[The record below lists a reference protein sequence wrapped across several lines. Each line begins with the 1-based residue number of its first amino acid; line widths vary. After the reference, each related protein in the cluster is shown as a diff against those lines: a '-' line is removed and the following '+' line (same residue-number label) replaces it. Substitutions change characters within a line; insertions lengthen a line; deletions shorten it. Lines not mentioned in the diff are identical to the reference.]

1 MKLSVH
7 NMQGSAVGTLEVS
20 DYLFDVP
27 MNSSVVHQAMVM
39 HRANA
44 RQGTSG
50 TKTRAQVSG
59 GGAKPRPQKHT
70 GRARQGTIRA
80 PQFRGGGVVFG
91 PHPRSYRQR
100 MPKKMRRLAI
110 RCLLSEKVREN
121 SLAVLQELQM
131 PQAKTQE
138 MKRLLDTLEISS
150 SVLIVTHEAENS
162 VVASAQNL
170 QQVKTMPASNLNVL
184 DLLSYDRLIMTMEA
198 IHKAESVWDG
208 GATPQEMVPTPTA
221 TSGRRRR
228 STARATATKKTTR
241 EAPPAE
247 DQPRTGPPDD
257 EVSQEVKG

>member
-1 MKLSVH
+1 M
-7 NMQGSAVGTLEVS
+7 GTLEVS

-27 MNSSVVHQAMVM
+27 MNSFVVHQAMVM
-39 HRANA
+39 HRANI
-44 RQGTSG
+44 RQGTSD

-70 GRARQGTIRA
+70 GRARAGTIRA

-121 SLAVLQELQM
+121 SLSVLQELEI

-150 SVLIVTHEAENS
+150 SVLIVTHEVENS
-162 VVASAQNL
+162 VVASARNL
-170 QQVKTMPASNLNVL
+170 QRVKTMPASNLNVL
-184 DLLSYDRLIMTMEA
+184 DLLTYDRLIMTMQA

-208 GATPQEMVPTPTA
+208 GATPQELVVTPKTTNGRKRRPTA
-221 TSGRRRR
+221 K
-228 STARATATKKTTR
+228 ATATKKTAAGVT
-241 EAPPAE
+241 PAE
-247 DQPRTGPPDD
+247 DQPTTESSAAQVVE
-257 EVSQEVKG
+257 EVEE